1 MNEYIERSAIIPAL
15 KYYYEPI
22 NPNFPMTLGLGQ
34 ISEILQNMPAAD
46 VAPVRHG
53 QWIAFRGGIDKQCSE
68 CNWGTDLNIP
78 RKFCPNCGAKMDL
91 EDENEN

>member
-1 MNEYIERSAIIPAL
+1 MKEYIERESTLKKAAEVSGCFSKMVSAWDIAH
-15 KYYYEPI
+15 E
-22 NPNFPMTLGLGQ
+22 
-34 ISEILQNMPAAD
+34 PAAD
-46 VAPVRHG
+46 VAPARHG